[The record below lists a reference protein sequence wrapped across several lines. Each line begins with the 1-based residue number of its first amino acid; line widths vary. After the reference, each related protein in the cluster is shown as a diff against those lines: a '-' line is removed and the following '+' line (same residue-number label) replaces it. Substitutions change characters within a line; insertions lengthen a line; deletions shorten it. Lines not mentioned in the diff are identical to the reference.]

1 MLRWEEPVMTDTTD
15 TNVRMCLGCKGMFA
29 PYSMGKDGE
38 PVVEPPVAYRCMTCR
53 TKQTGMIQPC
63 S

>member
-1 MLRWEEPVMTDTTD
+1 MTDTTD

-38 PVVEPPVAYRCMTCR
+38 PVVEPPVAYQKGNPHEKAMGAVRPP
-53 TKQTGMIQPC
+53 GSFP
-63 S
+63 